1 MPETLHS
8 LRQQLREKFPDAH
21 QDRRVETQALT
32 ASLPAFPKGALSEL
46 SPDGPASGLSLVL
59 GQLLATPKSKIQDPS
74 SDRESP
80 IADLSR
86 QSAATPDRTS
96 PIANHASQIADRK
109 SQIADRT
116 SPIALIDGRDSFDPA
131 SYGSAACSRL
141 LWVRCHHAA
150 ESLRCA
156 DLLLRDGNLPLLTLD
171 LQLTPLRELQ
181 DIPAS
186 SWYRLRNLA
195 RQSDATLLAFTP
207 RHLIPCAALQ
217 LTFPS
222 IFDLGDLVEVEGG
235 KGRKVEGRRS
245 ESRRW
250 RAGS

>member
-74 SDRESP
+74 SDR
-80 IADLSR
+80 
-86 QSAATPDRTS
+86 
-96 PIANHASQIADRK
+96 
-109 SQIADRT
+109 T

-131 SYGSAACSRL
+131 SYGSEACSRL
-141 LWVRCHHAA
+141 LWVRCRHAA

-222 IFDLGDLVEVEGG
+222 TFGIGDLVEIQNGQVEGHRTDSQR
-235 KGRKVEGRRS
+235 RK
-245 ESRRW
+245 
-250 RAGS
+250 AGS